1 MYMIYVY
8 IYIYIVFATGKYNTA
23 ADLFSKVDTIDK
35 FVSSQRY
42 SRFVKYVKYMVA
54 FTHRMS

>member
-23 ADLFSKVDTIDK
+23 ADLF
-35 FVSSQRY
+35 FE
-42 SRFVKYVKYMVA
+42 SRHYRQICQQP
-54 FTHRMS
+54 TL